1 MRQRLMRVLSN
12 EDCNEA
18 TSDRAMVRRFWAAE
32 APLGD
37 AGRHFV
43 RVRAWG
49 SESEPTAGAQVI
61 DLAQWA
67 GSRGQ
72 RARSE

>member
-18 TSDRAMVRRFWAAE
+18 ASDRAIVRRFWAAE

-37 AGRHFV
+37 AGRHFA
-43 RVRAWG
+43 RVPACG
-49 SESEPTAGAQVI
+49 SESGSTAGGRVI